1 MLRSSNQSGFPL
13 RSSPMDTITLRA
25 AATAV
30 MASFLFAA
38 MGATIKV
45 ASHQLD
51 NEMLVFLRNLI
62 GLLLILPL
70 IWRMGLARIRTHR
83 PGMHLLR
90 SLTGLS
96 AMYCFFY
103 ALAHLNLAEAMLLNY
118 SAPLFIAVIAVLWLG
133 EQITLTLFIAL
144 LCGFAGIALI
154 LKPDTGI
161 IAPAAL
167 VGSLAGLFAGIAMV
181 SIRRMSDSEPPLRI
195 VFWFSLITTLVS
207 AIPLLW
213 HWQPPTTDTIAIMLL
228 AGVFA
233 TGGQILLTR
242 SYTLAP
248 ASRVGP
254 YIYTSVLFAAL
265 MGWLFW
271 HETLDAWALFG
282 AILVCCSGILAI
294 RRNKPRGSA

>member
-1 MLRSSNQSGFPL
+1 ME
-13 RSSPMDTITLRA
+13 TITIRA

-38 MGATIKV
+38 MGATIKI
-45 ASHQLD
+45 ASHRLD
-51 NEMLVFLRNLI
+51 NEMVVFLRNLI

-70 IWRMGLARIRTHR
+70 IWRMGPALIRTHR

-90 SLTGLS
+90 ALTGLS

-133 EQITLTLFIAL
+133 EQVTLTLCIAL

-167 VGSLAGLFAGIAMV
+167 IGSLAGLFAGIAMV
-181 SIRRMSDSEPPLRI
+181 SIRRMSDSEPAMRI
-195 VFWFSLITTLVS
+195 VYLANEMKGPFGGMLVVLLLSAAVGIAIGLAVS
-207 AIPLLW
+207 AMSR
-213 HWQPPTTDTIAIMLL
+213 TSEFAVTMLPMVIL
-228 AGVFA
+228 PM
-233 TGGQILLTR
+233 ILL
-242 SYTLAP
+242 
-248 ASRVGP
+248 GG
-254 YIYTSVLFAAL
+254 AL
-265 MGWLFW
+265 QPVEKM
-271 HETLDAWALFG
+271 
-282 AILVCCSGILAI
+282 
-294 RRNKPRGSA
+294 NGS

>member
-1 MLRSSNQSGFPL
+1 MLRGSNRHGFPL
-13 RSSPMDTITLRA
+13 KSRSMDTLTLRA

-38 MGATIKV
+38 MGATIKI
-45 ASHQLD
+45 ASHRLD
-51 NEMLVFLRNLI
+51 NEMVVFLRNLI

-70 IWRMGLARIRTHR
+70 IGRMGLARIRTRR

-103 ALAHLNLAEAMLLNY
+103 ALSHLNLAEAMLLNY
-118 SAPLFIAVIAVLWLG
+118 SAPLFIAVIAVLWLD
-133 EQITLTLFIAL
+133 ERITRDLFVAL
-144 LCGFAGIALI
+144 LFGFAGIALI

-161 IAPAAL
+161 FAPAAL
-167 VGSLAGLFAGIAMV
+167 IGSLAGLFAGIAMV

-195 VFWFSLITTLVS
+195 VFYFSLIATLVS
-207 AIPLLW
+207 AIPLIW
-213 HWQPPTTDTIAIMLL
+213 HWQTPTRDTLAIMLL
-228 AGVFA
+228 AGLFA

-242 SYTLAP
+242 SYSLAP

-254 YIYTSVLFAAL
+254 YIYTSVVFAAL
-265 MGWLFW
+265 LGWLLW
-271 HETLDAWALFG
+271 RETLDGWALLG
-282 AILVCCSGILAI
+282 AILVSCSGILAM
-294 RRNKPRGSA
+294 RRKPSRKA